1 MTWLGVVKQNE
12 KVDPEKL
19 KRDRE
24 EMERR
29 QREGEFVGGVV
40 DRVGGVMA
48 AMVVVVVV
56 SVF

>member
-1 MTWLGVVKQNE
+1 MGVGVWVGDRAVKQND

-29 QREGEFVGGVV
+29 QREGEQWGHEFE
-40 DRVGGVMA
+40 R
-48 AMVVVVVV
+48 
-56 SVF
+56 

>member
-1 MTWLGVVKQNE
+1 MGVVKQNE